1 MDALSSALRN
11 FGGGVLLVTHDER
24 LINNVC
30 SELWVCADGAVTEYK
45 GDFADYKRSLLA
57 ALEKTL

>member
-1 MDALSSALRN
+1 MEALGIALRN

-30 SELWVCADGAVTEYK
+30 QELWVCAEGRVIEYK
-45 GDFADYKRSLLA
+45 GDFAEYKKALLEQ
-57 ALEKTL
+57 LDKV